1 MSKKPKGN
9 NTAVVVLLTVLIFVM
24 IALTGLVIWMCVN
37 LVNKTP
43 QTTVRTETQVYT
55 LPTAPR
61 TEPAQTETQ
70 PPETTLP
77 EPEHVVAT
85 ASVGTMGDLLMH
97 KPVFDTCL
105 QSNGTYDFSSIFRYV
120 KDIVSG
126 LDYAIANLETTFG
139 GDDYP
144 YQGNPAFNCPDALID
159 SVVDTGYDMLL
170 TANNHAGDTM
180 ASGIT
185 RTVEIIRGKGLTAL
199 GSQLN
204 ADEPKYAVVDVNGI
218 KIGMVCY
225 TWAYSSNG
233 TSFSLNGLTPIKDEG
248 QMNYFLNND
257 PGKLYTASEQIL
269 EQMKADGAEAT
280 MMFIHWGVEYNIKE
294 NSLQDTMAQKLC
306 DLGFDVIVGGH
317 PHVVQPVDLLTSTVD
332 PDHKTVVIYSLGNA
346 VSNQRNGYIQAAPP
360 YYTEDGILFTV
371 TFEKYSDGAVY
382 LQSVDA
388 LPTWVN
394 MRTDGAKQYN
404 ILPLDGAVQ
413 PERRHAVLREEVHGA
428 HGLHRRRGHGKMPDV
443 SGTAKGRPGS
453 LLSGPGQPSGN
464 LRSKHRSGGNRR
476 GNHPGNHRRHRS
488 CGITNPTQI
497 PCRGKRQFCRGTVFV
512 CRNGKRNFPGKK
524 RI

>member
-1 MSKKPKGN
+1 MAHKPKYAKQEPRR
-9 NTAVVVLLTVLIFVM
+9 NTALKLLPLVLVAVVAVVLI
-24 IALTGLVIWMCVN
+24 
-37 LVNKTP
+37 
-43 QTTVRTETQVYT
+43 VR
-55 LPTAPR
+55 
-61 TEPAQTETQ
+61 
-70 PPETTLP
+70 
-77 EPEHVVAT
+77 
-85 ASVGTMGDLLMH
+85 SVGKGKPDDAPTTPPTTEEAPPLEPVASATVGVQGDLLMH
-97 KPVFDTCL
+97 KPVITACTTED
-105 QSNGTYDFSSIFRYV
+105 GGYDFESIFRYV
-120 KDIVSG
+120 AEYTASY
-126 LDYAIANLETTFG
+126 DYSVANLETTLG
-139 GDDYP
+139 GDNYP
-144 YQGNPAFNCPDALID
+144 YQGYPDFNCPDEIVGAAKDAGI
-159 SVVDTGYDMLL
+159 DMLL

-404 ILPLDGAVQ
+404 ILPLDEDNQDQWAELFNLNDAMLSSAKKSMERTDSIVGAGMEKCRTYLEQ
-413 PERRHAVLREEVHGA
+413 QKADREAYYQDLASHPETYVPSTVPEE
-428 HGLHRRRGHGKMPDV
+428 
-443 SGTAKGRPGS
+443 TAGE
-453 LLSGPGQPSGN
+453 
-464 LRSKHRSGGNRR
+464 
-476 GNHPGNHRRHRS
+476 
-488 CGITNPTQI
+488 TI
-497 PCRGKRQFCRGTVFV
+497 PETTTVTA
-512 CRNGKRNFPGKK
+512 PAA
-524 RI
+524 

>member
-1 MSKKPKGN
+1 MAHKPKYARQEPRRNTALKLLPLVLVAVVAVVLIIKTVGGKKPEES
-9 NTAVVVLLTVLIFVM
+9 
-24 IALTGLVIWMCVN
+24 
-37 LVNKTP
+37 P
-43 QTTVRTETQVYT
+43 PTTV
-55 LPTAPR
+55 
-61 TEPAQTETQ
+61 ETQ
-70 PPETTLP
+70 PV
-77 EPEHVVAT
+77 EPVASAT
-85 ASVGTMGDLLMH
+85 VGVQGDLLMH
-97 KPVFDTCL
+97 KPVLTACTTED
-105 QSNGTYDFSSIFRYV
+105 GGYDFESIFRYV
-120 KDIVSG
+120 AEYTARY
-126 LDYAIANLETTFG
+126 DYSVANLETTLG
-139 GDDYP
+139 GDNYP
-144 YQGNPAFNCPDALID
+144 YQGYPDFNCPDEIVGAAKDAGI
-159 SVVDTGYDMLL
+159 DMLL

-180 ASGIT
+180 ASGIA

-233 TSFSLNGLTPIKDEG
+233 SSFSLNGLTPIKDEG

-346 VSNQRNGYIQAAPP
+346 VSNQRRDLMTLNTGH
-360 YYTEDGILFTV
+360 TEDGALFTV
-371 TFEKYSDGAVY
+371 TFEKYSDGTVY

-404 ILPLDGAVQ
+404 ILPLDEDNEDQWAELFNLNDTMLSSAKKSMERTDSIVGAGMEKCRTYLEQ
-413 PERRHAVLREEVHGA
+413 HKADREAYYQELPSHPETYVPSTVPEETAGETIPETTAV
-428 HGLHRRRGHGKMPDV
+428 
-443 SGTAKGRPGS
+443 TAPAA
-453 LLSGPGQPSGN
+453 
-464 LRSKHRSGGNRR
+464 
-476 GNHPGNHRRHRS
+476 
-488 CGITNPTQI
+488 
-497 PCRGKRQFCRGTVFV
+497 
-512 CRNGKRNFPGKK
+512 
-524 RI
+524 

>member
-1 MSKKPKGN
+1 M
-9 NTAVVVLLTVLIFVM
+9 
-24 IALTGLVIWMCVN
+24 
-37 LVNKTP
+37 
-43 QTTVRTETQVYT
+43 
-55 LPTAPR
+55 
-61 TEPAQTETQ
+61 
-70 PPETTLP
+70 
-77 EPEHVVAT
+77 
-85 ASVGTMGDLLMH
+85 
-97 KPVFDTCL
+97 
-105 QSNGTYDFSSIFRYV
+105 
-120 KDIVSG
+120 
-126 LDYAIANLETTFG
+126 
-139 GDDYP
+139 
-144 YQGNPAFNCPDALID
+144 DA
-159 SVVDTGYDMLL
+159 GYDMLL

-233 TSFSLNGLTPIKDEG
+233 SSFSLNGLTPIKDEG

-280 MMFIHWGVEYNIKE
+280 IMFIHWGVEYNIKE

-306 DLGFDVIVGGH
+306 DLGIDVIVGGH

-332 PDHKTVVIYSLGNA
+332 PDHKTVIIYSLGNA

-404 ILPLDGAVQ
+404 ILPLDEDLPVFGGKT
-413 PERRHAVLREEVHGA
+413 LRVKTGVA
-428 HGLHRRRGHGKMPDV
+428 FRYAD
-443 SGTAKGRPGS
+443 GRPSVTLRGVMVMGLPLPNAWLGGLKNVDLVQEFGADEGFWKAFADGVES
-453 LLSGPGQPSGN
+453 LRVEDGLVAIR
-464 LRSKHRSGGNRR
+464 LKE
-476 GNHPGNHRRHRS
+476 
-488 CGITNPTQI
+488 
-497 PCRGKRQFCRGTVFV
+497 
-512 CRNGKRNFPGKK
+512 
-524 RI
+524 

>member
-1 MSKKPKGN
+1 MFAHGVVN
-9 NTAVVVLLTVLIFVM
+9 N
-24 IALTGLVIWMCVN
+24 ALTRCDCNAARNGLESRCQLLFNIVGRSDCKIVLCGVG
-37 LVNKTP
+37 
-43 QTTVRTETQVYT
+43 RTGFKGVF
-55 LPTAPR
+55 A
-61 TEPAQTETQ
+61 
-70 PPETTLP
+70 
-77 EPEHVVAT
+77 
-85 ASVGTMGDLLMH
+85 VG
-97 KPVFDTCL
+97 TCL
-105 QSNGTYDFSSIFRYV
+105 QSNGSYDFSSIFRYV

-185 RTVEIIRGKGLTAL
+185 RTIEVIRGKGLTAL

-225 TWAYSSNG
+225 TWAYGSNG

-248 QMNYFLNND
+248 QMNYFLNNNPD
-257 PGKLYTASEQIL
+257 KLYTASEQIL

-332 PDHKTVVIYSLGNA
+332 ESHKTVVIYSLGNA

-371 TFEKYSDGAVY
+371 TFEKYSDGTVY
-382 LQSVDA
+382 LQSVEA

-404 ILPLDGAVQ
+404 ILPLDEEKEDQWAELFNLNDAMLSFAKKSMERTDSIVGAGMEKCRTYLEQ
-413 PERRHAVLREEVHGA
+413 QKADRDAYYQDLAIHPETYVSSTVPEETASETAPETTAV
-428 HGLHRRRGHGKMPDV
+428 
-443 SGTAKGRPGS
+443 TAPAA
-453 LLSGPGQPSGN
+453 
-464 LRSKHRSGGNRR
+464 
-476 GNHPGNHRRHRS
+476 
-488 CGITNPTQI
+488 
-497 PCRGKRQFCRGTVFV
+497 
-512 CRNGKRNFPGKK
+512 
-524 RI
+524 